1 MHDPRLTKWAEV
13 LVNYSNTIQPGEWAV
28 INAPVVALP
37 LVRELD
43 RAILRAGGHPMVM
56 LNPGLAED
64 FFKLANDDQLEFIS
78 PAMKLVI
85 EEVDAMFSIW
95 GAENTRTL
103 SNVDPARMAKAQAA
117 QRELFNTQLKRM
129 GDGSLKWI
137 GTLYPTH
144 GQAQEAEMSLRE
156 FEEFVFSAMLL
167 NEDDPV
173 AAWQAVAAKQQ
184 AKVDWLKDKQQVTI
198 KSANCDVSLSIE
210 GRKFASAAGTENMP
224 DGEIY
229 TSPVE
234 DSANGWVKF
243 TFPAMYHGKAVEG
256 IRLRFEDGKVVEA
269 SADKNEDLLLSQ
281 LDVDPGARFLGEF
294 AIGTNFGIEKSMGD
308 TLFDEKIGG
317 SFHMALGAGFPELG
331 SQNQS
336 GVHWDLVC
344 DMRQGGEI
352 HVDGELFYK
361 DGDFVV

>member
-1 MHDPRLTKWAEV
+1 MHDPRLTKWADV
-13 LVNYSNTIQPGEWAV
+13 LVNYSNTIQTGEWAV
-28 INAPVVALP
+28 INAPVAALP
-37 LVRELD
+37 LVREIY

-56 LNPGLAED
+56 LNAGLAED
-64 FFKLANDDQLEFIS
+64 FFKLASDNQLEFIS
-78 PAMKLVI
+78 PTAKLVANEI
-85 EEVDAMFSIW
+85 DASFSIW
-95 GAENTRTL
+95 GDENTRSL
-103 SNVDPARMAKAQAA
+103 SNVDPTRMAKAQAA

-129 GDGSLKWI
+129 GDGSLKWV
-137 GTLYPTH
+137 GTLYPTQ
-144 GQAQEAEMSLRE
+144 GQAQEADMSLHD
-156 FEEFVFSAMLL
+156 FEEFVFSSMLL
-167 NEDDPV
+167 NEADPV
-173 AAWQAVAAKQQ
+173 AAWRAVAAKQQ
-184 AKVDWLKDKQQVTI
+184 AKVDWLKGKQQVTI
-198 KSANCDVSLSIE
+198 KSENCDVSLSIA
-210 GRKFASAAGTENMP
+210 GRTFASAAGTENMP

-234 DSANGWVKF
+234 DSVNGWVKF

-256 IRLRFEDGKVVEA
+256 IQLRFEGGKVVEA
-269 SADKNEDLLLSQ
+269 SATKNEDLLLSQ
-281 LDVDPGARFLGEF
+281 LEVDPGARYLGEF
-294 AIGTNFGIEKSMGD
+294 AIGTNFGITRSMGD

-336 GVHWDLVC
+336 GVHWDIVC